1 MTDRQ
6 EYRRLYYIL
15 KKREQRFSASKEW
28 SDYDKVLKSGLLYD
42 LEAPKDI
49 SDEDIP
55 FYREIAENLYKNKF
69 ASIAGLREVRRKSIA
84 TLKKHGYNI
93 TVSKYNKFADFMAAA
108 MNTKL
113 IDIYSSEELAR
124 AFINGDAKHKTV
136 QNIIDEIS

>member
-28 SDYDKVLKSGLLYD
+28 SDYDKVLKSVLFD

-49 SDEDIP
+49 SDEDLP

-93 TVSKYNKFADFMAAA
+93 SVSKYNKFADFMAAA
-108 MNTKL
+108 KNTKL
-113 IDIYSSEELAR
+113 IDTYSSEELAH

>member
-28 SDYDKVLKSGLLYD
+28 SDYDKVLKSGLFD

-49 SDEDIP
+49 SDEDVP
-55 FYREIAENLYKNKF
+55 FYLEIAENLYKNKF

-84 TLKKHGYNI
+84 TLKKHGYLI
-93 TVSKYNKFADFMAAA
+93 SVSKYNKFADFMAAA

-136 QNIIDEIS
+136 QYIIDEIS

>member
-28 SDYDKVLKSGLLYD
+28 SDYDKVLKSGIFD

-49 SDEDIP
+49 SDEDLP

-69 ASIAGLREVRRKSIA
+69 ASIAGLRQIRKRLLRRFKVMIII
-84 TLKKHGYNI
+84 LQR
-93 TVSKYNKFADFMAAA
+93 
-108 MNTKL
+108 L
-113 IDIYSSEELAR
+113 
-124 AFINGDAKHKTV
+124 
-136 QNIIDEIS
+136 NIISLRILWRRRRTQN

>member
-28 SDYDKVLKSGLLYD
+28 SDYDKVLKSGVFD

-49 SDEDIP
+49 SDEDLP

-69 ASIAGLREVRRKSIA
+69 ASVAGLREVRRKSVA

-93 TVSKYNKFADFMAAA
+93 PVSKYNNFADFMASAK
-108 MNTKL
+108 NTKL
-113 IDIYSSEELAR
+113 IDIYSSEELAH
-124 AFINGDAKHKTV
+124 AFIQGDAKHKTV
-136 QNIIDEIS
+136 QDIIDELC

>member
-28 SDYDKVLKSGLLYD
+28 SDYDKVLKSGLFD

-49 SDEDIP
+49 SDEDLP

-69 ASIAGLREVRRKSIA
+69 ASVAGLREVRRKSVS
-84 TLKKHGYNI
+84 TLKNHGYNI
-93 TVSKYNKFADFMAAA
+93 PVSKYNKFADFMAAA
-108 MNTKL
+108 KNTKL

-136 QNIIDEIS
+136 QNIINEIG

>member
-28 SDYDKVLKSGLLYD
+28 SDYDKVLKSGLLFD

-49 SDEDIP
+49 SDEDLP

-84 TLKKHGYNI
+84 TLKKHGYI
-93 TVSKYNKFADFMAAA
+93 ISVSKYNKFADFMAAA

>member
-28 SDYDKVLKSGLLYD
+28 SDYDNVLKSGLLYD

-49 SDEDIP
+49 SDEDLP

-93 TVSKYNKFADFMAAA
+93 SVSKYNKFADFMAAA

>member
-28 SDYDKVLKSGLLYD
+28 SDYDKVLKSGLFD

-49 SDEDIP
+49 SDEDLP

-69 ASIAGLREVRRKSIA
+69 ASVAGLREVRRKSVA

-93 TVSKYNKFADFMAAA
+93 PVSKYNNFADFMASAK
-108 MNTKL
+108 NTKL
-113 IDIYSSEELAR
+113 IDIYSSEELAH
-124 AFINGDAKHKTV
+124 AFTQGDAKHKTV
-136 QNIIDEIS
+136 QDIIDELS

>member
-28 SDYDKVLKSGLLYD
+28 SDYDKVLKSGLFD

-49 SDEDIP
+49 SDEELP

-69 ASIAGLREVRRKSIA
+69 ASIAGLREVRRKSVA
-84 TLKKHGYNI
+84 TLKKHGYLI
-93 TVSKYNKFADFMAAA
+93 SVSKYNKFADFMAAV

-136 QNIIDEIS
+136 QNIINEIS

>member
-28 SDYDKVLKSGLLYD
+28 SDYDKVLKSGLFD
-42 LEAPKDI
+42 LESPKDI
-49 SDEDIP
+49 SDEDLP

-93 TVSKYNKFADFMAAA
+93 SVSKYNKFADFMAAA

>member
-28 SDYDKVLKSGLLYD
+28 SDYDKVLKSGLFD

-49 SDEDIP
+49 SDEDLP

-69 ASIAGLREVRRKSIA
+69 ASVAGLREVRRKSVA

-93 TVSKYNKFADFMAAA
+93 PVSKYNKFADFMAAA
-108 MNTKL
+108 KNTKL
-113 IDIYSSEELAR
+113 IDIYSSEDLAR

-136 QNIIDEIS
+136 QNIINEIS

>member
-28 SDYDKVLKSGLLYD
+28 AKYDKVLKSGLFD

-49 SDEDIP
+49 SDEDLP

-69 ASIAGLREVRRKSIA
+69 ASIAGLRQIRRKSVE
-84 TLKKHGYNI
+84 TLRSHKYDI
-93 TVSKYNKFADFMAAA
+93 SISQYNKFADFMAAA
-108 MNTKL
+108 KNTKL
-113 IDIYSSEELAR
+113 IDIYSSEELVN
-124 AFINGDAKHKTV
+124 AFIQGDAKHKTV
-136 QNIIDEIS
+136 QDIIDENS

>member
-28 SDYDKVLKSGLLYD
+28 SDYDKVLKSGLFD

-49 SDEDIP
+49 SDEDLP

-69 ASIAGLREVRRKSIA
+69 ASVAGLREVRRKSVA

-93 TVSKYNKFADFMAAA
+93 PVSKYNKFADFMAAA
-108 MNTKL
+108 KNTKL
-113 IDIYSSEELAR
+113 IDIYSSEDLAR
-124 AFINGDAKHKTV
+124 EFINGDAKNETV
-136 QNIIDEIS
+136 QNIINEIS

>member
-28 SDYDKVLKSGLLYD
+28 SAYDKVLKSGLFD
-42 LEAPKDI
+42 LEAPKDV
-49 SDEDIP
+49 SDEDLP

-69 ASIAGLREVRRKSIA
+69 ASIAGLRELRRKSVA

-93 TVSKYNKFADFMAAA
+93 PSSKYNKFADFMAAA
-108 MNTKL
+108 KNTKL
-113 IDIYSSEELAR
+113 IDIYSSEELGR

-136 QNIIDEIS
+136 QHIINEII

>member
-28 SDYDKVLKSGLLYD
+28 SDYDKVLKSGLYD

>member
-28 SDYDKVLKSGLLYD
+28 SDYDKVLKSGLFD
-42 LEAPKDI
+42 LEAPKDM
-49 SDEDIP
+49 SDEDLP

-69 ASIAGLREVRRKSIA
+69 ASIAGLREMRRKSVA

-93 TVSKYNKFADFMAAA
+93 PVSKYNKFADFMAAA
-108 MNTKL
+108 ENTKL

-136 QNIIDEIS
+136 QNIINEIS

>member
-28 SDYDKVLKSGLLYD
+28 SDYDKVIKSGLFD

-49 SDEDIP
+49 SDEDLP

-69 ASIAGLREVRRKSIA
+69 ASIAGLRQNRKKA
-84 TLKKHGYNI
+84 VKTLQSHDYNI
-93 TVSKYNKFADFMAAA
+93 TEAQYNKFADFMAAA
-108 MNTKL
+108 KNTKL

-124 AFINGDAKHKTV
+124 AFINGDAKNETV
-136 QNIIDEIS
+136 QNIINEIS

>member
-124 AFINGDAKHKTV
+124 AFINGDAKYKTV

>member
-28 SDYDKVLKSGLLYD
+28 SDYDKVLKSGLFD

-93 TVSKYNKFADFMAAA
+93 SVSKYNKFADFMAAA

>member
-6 EYRRLYYIL
+6 EFRRLYYIL

-28 SDYDKVLKSGLLYD
+28 TDYDKVLKSGLFD

-49 SDEDIP
+49 SDEDLP

-69 ASIAGLREVRRKSIA
+69 ASIAGLREMRRKSVA

-93 TVSKYNKFADFMAAA
+93 PVSKYNKFADFMAAA
-108 MNTKL
+108 KNTKL

-136 QNIIDEIS
+136 QNIINEIG

>member
-28 SDYDKVLKSGLLYD
+28 SDYDKVLKSGLFD

-49 SDEDIP
+49 SDEDLP

-69 ASIAGLREVRRKSIA
+69 ASIAGLREMRRKSVA
-84 TLKKHGYNI
+84 ALKKHGYNI
-93 TVSKYNKFADFMAAA
+93 PVSKYNKFADFMAAA
-108 MNTKL
+108 ENTKL

-136 QNIIDEIS
+136 QNIINEIG

>member
-28 SDYDKVLKSGLLYD
+28 SDYDKVLKSGLFD

-49 SDEDIP
+49 SDEDLP

-69 ASIAGLREVRRKSIA
+69 ASVAGLREVRRKSVA

-93 TVSKYNKFADFMAAA
+93 PVSKYNKFADFMAAA
-108 MNTKL
+108 KNTKL

-124 AFINGDAKHKTV
+124 AFINGDAKNETV
-136 QNIIDEIS
+136 QNIINEIG

>member
-28 SDYDKVLKSGLLYD
+28 SDYDKVLKSGLFD

-49 SDEDIP
+49 SDEDLP

-84 TLKKHGYNI
+84 TLKKHGYLI
-93 TVSKYNKFADFMAAA
+93 SVSKYNKFADFMAAA

-124 AFINGDAKHKTV
+124 AFINGDARHKTV

>member
-28 SDYDKVLKSGLLYD
+28 SDYDKVLKSGLFD

-49 SDEDIP
+49 SDEDLP
-55 FYREIAENLYKNKF
+55 FYREIAEKLYKNKF
-69 ASIAGLREVRRKSIA
+69 ASVAGLREVRRKSVA

-93 TVSKYNKFADFMAAA
+93 PVSKYNKFADFMASAK
-108 MNTKL
+108 NTKL
-113 IDIYSSEELAR
+113 IDIYSSEELAH
-124 AFINGDAKHKTV
+124 AFIQGDAKHKTV
-136 QNIIDEIS
+136 QDIIDELS

>member
-28 SDYDKVLKSGLLYD
+28 SDYVKVLKSGLFD
-42 LEAPKDI
+42 LEAPKDVQ
-49 SDEDIP
+49 DEELP

-69 ASIAGLREVRRKSIA
+69 ASIAGLRQIRKKSVA
-84 TLKKHGYNI
+84 KLQSHKYNI
-93 TVSKYNKFADFMAAA
+93 TEAQFNKFADFMATAK
-108 MNTKL
+108 NTKL

-124 AFINGDAKHKTV
+124 AFINGDTKQKTV
-136 QNIIDEIS
+136 QNIIDELSK

>member
-28 SDYDKVLKSGLLYD
+28 SDYDKVLKSGLLFD

-49 SDEDIP
+49 SDEDLP

>member
-28 SDYDKVLKSGLLYD
+28 SDYDKVLKSGLFD

-49 SDEDIP
+49 SDEELP

-69 ASIAGLREVRRKSIA
+69 TSIAGLRQIRKKA
-84 TLKKHGYNI
+84 VKKLQSHDYNI
-93 TVSKYNKFADFMAAA
+93 TEAQYNKFADFMAAA
-108 MNTKL
+108 KNTKL

-136 QNIIDEIS
+136 QNIIDEIG

>member
-28 SDYDKVLKSGLLYD
+28 SDYDKGLKSGLFD

-49 SDEDIP
+49 SDEDLP

-69 ASIAGLREVRRKSIA
+69 ASIAGLREMRRKSVA

-93 TVSKYNKFADFMAAA
+93 PVSKYNKFADFMAAA
-108 MNTKL
+108 ENTKL

-136 QNIIDEIS
+136 QNIINEIG

>member
-28 SDYDKVLKSGLLYD
+28 SDYDKVLKSGLFD

-49 SDEDIP
+49 SDEDLP

-69 ASIAGLREVRRKSIA
+69 ASVAGLREVRRKSVA

-93 TVSKYNKFADFMAAA
+93 QVSKYNKFADFMAAA

>member
-28 SDYDKVLKSGLLYD
+28 SDYDKVLKSGLFD

-49 SDEDIP
+49 SDEDLP

-69 ASIAGLREVRRKSIA
+69 ASIAGLRQNRKKA
-84 TLKKHGYNI
+84 VKTLQNHNYNI
-93 TVSKYNKFADFMAAA
+93 TEAQYNKFADFMAAA
-108 MNTKL
+108 KNTKL

-124 AFINGDAKHKTV
+124 AFINGDAKNETV
-136 QNIIDEIS
+136 QNIINEIS

>member
-28 SDYDKVLKSGLLYD
+28 SDYDKVLKSGLYD

-49 SDEDIP
+49 SDEDLP
-55 FYREIAENLYKNKF
+55 FYREIAENLYKNTF

-93 TVSKYNKFADFMAAA
+93 SVSKYNKFADFMAAA

>member
-28 SDYDKVLKSGLLYD
+28 AKYDKVLKSGLFD

-49 SDEDIP
+49 SDEDLP

-69 ASIAGLREVRRKSIA
+69 ASIAGLRQNRRKSVE
-84 TLKKHGYNI
+84 TLRSHKYDI
-93 TVSKYNKFADFMAAA
+93 SISQYNKFADFMAAA
-108 MNTKL
+108 KNTKL
-113 IDIYSSEELAR
+113 IDIYSSEELVN
-124 AFINGDAKHKTV
+124 AFIQGDAKHKTV
-136 QNIIDEIS
+136 QDIIDENS

>member
-28 SDYDKVLKSGLLYD
+28 SDYDTVLKSGIFD

-49 SDEDIP
+49 SDEDLP

-69 ASIAGLREVRRKSIA
+69 ASVAGLREVRRKSVA

-93 TVSKYNKFADFMAAA
+93 PVSKYNKFADFMAAA
-108 MNTKL
+108 KNTKL

-124 AFINGDAKHKTV
+124 AFINGDAKHKIV
-136 QNIIDEIS
+136 QNIINEIG

>member
-28 SDYDKVLKSGLLYD
+28 SDYDKVLKSGIFD

-49 SDEDIP
+49 SDEDLP

-69 ASIAGLREVRRKSIA
+69 ASVAGLREVRRKSVA

-93 TVSKYNKFADFMAAA
+93 PVSKYNKFADFMAAA
-108 MNTKL
+108 KNTKL

-136 QNIIDEIS
+136 QNIINEIG

>member
-28 SDYDKVLKSGLLYD
+28 SDYDKVLKSGLFD

-69 ASIAGLREVRRKSIA
+69 ASVAGLREVRRKSVA

-93 TVSKYNKFADFMAAA
+93 PISKYNKFADFMAAA
-108 MNTKL
+108 KNTKI

-136 QNIIDEIS
+136 QNIINELG